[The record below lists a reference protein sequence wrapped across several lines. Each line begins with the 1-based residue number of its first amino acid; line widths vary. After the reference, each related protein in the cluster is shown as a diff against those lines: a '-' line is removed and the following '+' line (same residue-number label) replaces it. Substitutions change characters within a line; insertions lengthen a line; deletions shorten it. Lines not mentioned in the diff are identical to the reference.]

1 MPLSRDD
8 KHEWAHTRGTQ
19 ELLKDLKESRVD
31 TMEAWAAE
39 KFTAAEAEKTMQQNA
54 TALGG
59 IRVLNDLIEQIESA
73 MEEEQEDG
81 SE

>member
-1 MPLSRDD
+1 MSLSKDD

-19 ELLKDLKESRVD
+19 ELLKNLKESLQETKD
-31 TMEAWAAE
+31 AWAAE
-39 KFTAAEAEKTMQQNA
+39 KFTAHSPEMTMQQNA

-59 IRVLNDLIEQIESA
+59 IRVLKDLIEQIELD
-73 MEEEQEDG
+73 MEEELNDG